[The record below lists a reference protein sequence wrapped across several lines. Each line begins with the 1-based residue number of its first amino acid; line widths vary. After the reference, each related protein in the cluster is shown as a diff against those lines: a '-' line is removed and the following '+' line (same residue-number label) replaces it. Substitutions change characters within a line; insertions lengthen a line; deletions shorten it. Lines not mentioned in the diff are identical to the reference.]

1 MVQTSVKA
9 LKMNKNLKDHL
20 RYSLNWECAY
30 IALAHQKKSDAMECG
45 AGQKPLS
52 SGQKID
58 SLVKNGTDRPAFG
71 DPMSWRLKRGSSAPD
86 RHRFDRI

>member
-1 MVQTSVKA
+1 MAQTSSKA
-9 LKMNKNLKDHL
+9 LTMNNNLKDYFC
-20 RYSLNWECAY
+20 RSFNWGCADSQP
-30 IALAHQKKSDAMECG
+30 AHKKKSDAMECG
-45 AGQKPLS
+45 AGQKPLF

>member
-1 MVQTSVKA
+1 MAQTSGKA
-9 LKMNKNLKDHL
+9 LTMNNNLKGYFG
-20 RYSLNWECAY
+20 RSFNWGCADSQP
-30 IALAHQKKSDAMECG
+30 AHQKKSGAMECG
-45 AGQKPLS
+45 TGEKPLS

-58 SLVKNGTDRPAFG
+58 SLVKNGTDRPPFG